1 MSKHTPKNWVVNYR
15 EPSSIGSAFWEITDG
30 LDKPIAF
37 VTEPQPR
44 SREEMAANANL
55 MSAAPE
61 LLEALEGFL
70 SVTSG
75 QTISAFMKPQREA
88 AMTAIAKAK
97 GGAAL

>member
-1 MSKHTPKNWVVNYR
+1 MNKHTPKNWVVDYR
-15 EPSSIGSAFWEITDG
+15 EPSSIGRAFWEITDG

-37 VTEPQPR
+37 VSEPQPR
-44 SREEMAANANL
+44 SREEMAANAYL

-75 QTISAFMKPQREA
+75 QSIYDFMQPQKDA
-88 AMTAIAKAK
+88 AMAAIAKAK
-97 GGAAL
+97 GEAAL